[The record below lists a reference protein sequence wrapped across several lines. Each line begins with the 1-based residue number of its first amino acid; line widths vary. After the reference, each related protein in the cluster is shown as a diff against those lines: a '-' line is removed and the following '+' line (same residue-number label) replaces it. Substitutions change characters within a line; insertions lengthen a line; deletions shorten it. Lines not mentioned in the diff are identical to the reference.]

1 MWIMFAKKYRGEMA
15 KTKKTGSV
23 KIYGDVSVYGYNSAA
38 AFIERFEEARRGADE
53 MNVRLHTDGGNVM
66 EGTLI
71 YNHIKGCDIPVDVYI
86 DGVCCSMGT
95 VIMMAARKVYMC
107 ENSYLMVH
115 APRGGCF
122 GTALDMEKTAKCLRG
137 MEKNFKKIYATK
149 TGRDEEGMKD
159 LLNGDNWFTAQE
171 AMDAKLIDG
180 IVEPIATDVTP
191 ISAEELKSQSPQ
203 ALYNRFSACLAG
215 MAEGEKDGQGVFSS
229 SNNQNKKGEMDKKD
243 LIEKFGLTGVTA
255 QSTDAEVYAAM
266 QAKMDADKTRADNAE
281 QALASAGKK
290 KITDAVKAALDAKK
304 IDEKQKET
312 YVAIGEKSGFEALM
326 VVLDGLKPAPSLV
339 GFARGGTGALGQA
352 GGQGVS
358 RAEWTWEQW
367 QKEDPRGLEKLAKD
381 EPEKFEALY
390 QGMFK

>member
-1 MWIMFAKKYRGEMA
+1 MAKAKKM
-15 KTKKTGSV
+15 GSV
-23 KIYGDVSVYGYNSAA
+23 KIYGDVCSYGYNSAA
-38 AFIERFEEARRGADE
+38 AFIERFEEARKGADE
-53 MNVRLHTDGGNVM
+53 MRVHLHTDGGDVM

-95 VIMMAARKVYMC
+95 VIMMAARRVYMC

-122 GTALDMEKTAKCLRG
+122 GTAVDMEKTAKCLRG
-137 MEKNFKKIYATK
+137 IEKNFKKIYATK
-149 TGRDEEGMKD
+149 TGRDEEGMKE
-159 LLNGDNWFTAQE
+159 LLDGDNWFTAQE

-203 ALYNRFSACLAG
+203 ALYNHFSACLTS
-215 MAEGEKDGQGVFSS
+215 GENGVAT
-229 SNNQNKKGEMDKKD
+229 SNNQNKGIEMDKKD

-255 QSTDAEVYAAM
+255 QSADAEVYAAM

-281 QALASAGKK
+281 QALASASRK
-290 KITDAVKAALDAKK
+290 KITDAVQAALDAKK
-304 IDEKQKET
+304 ISEKQKET

-326 VVLDGLKPAPSLV
+326 VVLDGLKSTPSLV
-339 GFARGGTGALGQA
+339 GFARGGAGVAGQA
-352 GGQGVS
+352 VAQGAS
-358 RAEWTWEQW
+358 REQWTWEQW

-381 EPEKFEALY
+381 EPERFEALY
-390 QGMFK
+390 QGAFK